1 MQQATTI
8 AFFFRLM
15 HASRLHAVFLVHPA
29 GEWFWNSA
37 PVLLGRGDQLM

>member
-29 GEWFWNSA
+29 GGFGI
-37 PVLLGRGDQLM
+37 LLRFCSGGGTNY

>member
-15 HASRLHAVFLVHPA
+15 RASRLHAVFLVIR
-29 GEWFWNSA
+29 
-37 PVLLGRGDQLM
+37 PVTGFGILLRFCSGGGTN